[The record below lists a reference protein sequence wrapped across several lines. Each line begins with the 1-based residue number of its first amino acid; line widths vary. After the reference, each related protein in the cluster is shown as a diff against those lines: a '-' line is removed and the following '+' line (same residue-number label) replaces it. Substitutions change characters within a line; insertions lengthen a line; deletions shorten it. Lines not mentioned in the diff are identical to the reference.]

1 MQVRNVRSSD
11 CQQVLAVINDWRGGR
26 NMADMLPTLFFD
38 HFQNTSFIVE
48 EDGQMVA
55 FLIGFVSQSQAE
67 ESYIH
72 FIGVHPEFRKHGLAH
87 RLYNLFLE
95 KVRSLGCSKVRCVTS
110 PLNEGSIQFHTRIG
124 FEIESVAKDYDGR
137 GNTRVLFVKMI

>member
-1 MQVRNVRSSD
+1 MQARNVRSSD

-67 ESYIH
+67 ESYI
-72 FIGVHPEFRKHGLAH
+72 L
-87 RLYNLFLE
+87 
-95 KVRSLGCSKVRCVTS
+95 SGCIRNFANTALPIACTTS
-110 PLNEGSIQFHTRIG
+110 F
-124 FEIESVAKDYDGR
+124 
-137 GNTRVLFVKMI
+137 